1 MWVHTE
7 KTIMNQTNNTDAT
20 GVSSGFVVFLIITT
34 NTFSALVAT
43 IIFVWLVKMVIEKY
57 CWKNKF
63 SNSTSTFLPVVNQSS
78 QPTPVTETVPANYHS
93 TNWL

>member
-1 MWVHTE
+1 
-7 KTIMNQTNNTDAT
+7 MNQTNNTDAT

-43 IIFVWLVKMVIEKY
+43 IVFIWLVKIVIEKY
-57 CWKNKF
+57 CWKNK
-63 SNSTSTFLPVVNQSS
+63 SSTSTFLPVVNQSS
-78 QPTPVTETVPANYHS
+78 QPTPVTETEPANSHS